1 MTGRHTAGVGWYWST
16 LKAVAYPYVN
26 RTGIT
31 QFCLRFQLNDD
42 NDSVADFIRFYS
54 GNATAANRPV
64 LVIEYYVP

>member
-1 MTGRHTAGVGWYWST
+1 MTNLKSTAYR
-16 LKAVAYPYVN
+16 YIN

-31 QFCLRFQLNDD
+31 QVRLRFQTDDD
-42 NDSVADFIRFYS
+42 NDSAADFLRFYS